1 MSPFFVFFTVVYFF
15 LGLNFNEVIIIADAI
30 VYFVF
35 GALFSVPLFIFT
47 FLLIMCLVFL
57 AMAVTIF

>member
-1 MSPFFVFFTVVYFF
+1 MSPFFVFLTVVYFF

-35 GALFSVPLFIFT
+35 RALFSVPLFIFT
-47 FLLIMCLVFL
+47 FLLIVCLVFL
-57 AMAVTIF
+57 AMTVTIF